1 MANKIYV
8 APETAIVFK
17 NSGGDVTFTPK
28 NVANA
33 AGRISAQWDRG
44 SGSKPGRYYWRVH
57 TKFQAGLTVGNA
69 LEVYFATSDG
79 TDVDGNQGTTDA
91 AFSAADKR
99 RNLQFVGTV
108 VADSTSSGEVQIA
121 SGLVEVYTRYLSVV
135 WWNATGQTLTNTDS
149 DHTFTLTPVP
159 DEIQ

>member
-8 APETAIVFK
+8 APETAVSFK
-17 NSGGDVTFTPK
+17 ASGGTVTFTPK

-44 SGSKPGRYYWRVH
+44 SGSVPGRYYWRAH

-69 LEVYFATSDG
+69 LEIYFATSDG
-79 TDVDGNQGTTDA
+79 TDVDGNQGTSDA

-99 RNLQFVGTV
+99 RNLHYVGSV
-108 VADSTSSGEVQIA
+108 VADSTSSGEVQIG
-121 SGLVEVYTRYLSVV
+121 SGVVEIYTRYVSVV
-135 WWNATGQTLTNTDS
+135 WWNASGQTLTNTDG